1 MRRDYSGMFVE
12 VISVLFKPECSPPP
26 SGKDEPILSPDQAR
40 FWEQVSS
47 QFGGLSLIPNS
58 RGANGAWFM
67 IEVPP
72 GESSVALVKAL
83 RQWGDL
89 KEVQIVSQY

>member
-12 VISVLFKPECSPPP
+12 LISVLFKPECSPPP
-26 SGKDEPILSPDQAR
+26 SGKDEPVLSAEQAA
-40 FWEQVSS
+40 FWEKVSD

-58 RGANGAWFM
+58 RGENGAYFL

-72 GESSVALVKAL
+72 GESSFALIKAL
-83 RQWGDL
+83 RPWEDL
-89 KEVQIVSQY
+89 KDVQIVSQY